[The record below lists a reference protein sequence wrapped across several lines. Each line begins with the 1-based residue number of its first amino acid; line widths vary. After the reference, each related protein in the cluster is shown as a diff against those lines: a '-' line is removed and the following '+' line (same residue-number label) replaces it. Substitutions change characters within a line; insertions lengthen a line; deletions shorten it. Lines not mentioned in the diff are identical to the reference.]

1 MVNFPFDNRYV
12 QLPARFHAQ
21 ATPTPVRAPALLQL
35 NRKLAEELGLDADA
49 LAQDD
54 GVAILAGNQLPEG
67 SDPLAMTY
75 AGYQFGTWVPLLG
88 DGRAILLGEVVDRS
102 GMRRDIQ
109 LKGAGPTPFSRRGD
123 GRAGIGPVLREYL
136 LSESMA
142 ALGVPTTRSLAAIK
156 TGEPIFRRR
165 PEPGAVLTRVAQS
178 HIRVGTFQF
187 FGARRDDEAVQLLAD
202 HTIERHYP
210 RANDAENRY
219 IGLLDAVIANQAKL
233 IAHWQLVGFIHGVM
247 NTDNCS
253 IAGETLDYGPCAF
266 MDSSHPNTVFSSIDR
281 RGRYAYRNQ
290 PTMAQWNLVGFAETL
305 LPLFADEEGTAIEM
319 AKESLQRFSTHFENE
334 QLSGWRKKLG
344 LTTEDPS
351 DADLIEQLLKS
362 MAENHADFT
371 LTCRHLCALS
381 ADDPDRDGPAREGF
395 DDPSPFDAWAA
406 RWRLRLRQENSS
418 DVPRQQLMRSANPA
432 FIPRNHRVEEALQAA
447 EEDNLK
453 PFETLLKVLETPYDD
468 QPEHEPLSAAPRPD
482 QIVHETFCGT

>member
-1 MVNFPFDNRYV
+1 MIHFPFDNRYV
-12 QLPARFHAQ
+12 QLPARFHAR
-21 ATPTPVRAPALLQL
+21 ATPTPVRAPTLLQL
-35 NRKLAEELGLDADA
+35 NRKLAEELGLDAEA
-49 LAQDD
+49 LTQDD

-67 SDPLAMTY
+67 SDPLAMAY
-75 AGYQFGTWVPLLG
+75 AGYQFGMWVPLLG
-88 DGRAILLGEVVDRS
+88 DGRAILLGEVVDRH
-102 GMRRDIQ
+102 GMRRDVQ

-156 TGEPIFRRR
+156 TGEPVFRRR

-187 FGARRDDEAVQLLAD
+187 FGARKDDEAVRLLAD

-210 RANDAENRY
+210 QAKDAKNRY

-233 IAHWQLVGFIHGVM
+233 VAHWQLVGFIHGVM

-266 MDSSHPNTVFSSIDR
+266 MDSYHPNTVFSSIDR
-281 RGRYAYRNQ
+281 GGRYAYGNQ

-305 LPLFADEEGTAIEM
+305 LPLFDDEEGTAIEM
-319 AKESLQRFSTHFENE
+319 AKESLQRFGPHFEKE

-351 DADLIEQLLKS
+351 DADLIEQLLNS

-381 ADDPDRDGPAREGF
+381 TDDADHDGPVRERF

-406 RWRLRLRQENSS
+406 RWRLRLQQEDSL

-447 EEDNLK
+447 EEENMK

-482 QIVHETFCGT
+482 QVVHETFCGT